1 VIVKYV
7 LMLCSDVSYR
17 TDLEEAA
24 RETGPACLSWGEE
37 LKRRGIH
44 LSSAGLRPATDATTV
59 KVRGE
64 EVLLTDGP
72 FAETKDQIGG
82 FSVIEAADL
91 DEALELAA
99 RHPWATVGQIEVRPV
114 WEP

>member
-7 LMLCSDVSYR
+7 LMLCSDVAFR
-17 TDLEEAA
+17 DDLEDAA
-24 RETGPACLSWGEE
+24 IETGCANWSADLA
-37 LKRRGIH
+37 RRGI
-44 LSSAGLRPATDATTV
+44 LRGSTGLRPATDATTV
-59 KVRGE
+59 RVRGE
-64 EVLLTDGP
+64 DVLLTDGP

-82 FSVIEAADL
+82 FSLIECADL

-114 WEP
+114 WE

>member
-1 VIVKYV
+1 MKYV
-7 LMLCSDVSYR
+7 LMLCSDVAYR
-17 TDLEEAA
+17 TDLERAA
-24 RETGPACLSWGEE
+24 AETGPACATWGEE
-37 LKRRGIH
+37 VARRGAM

-59 KVRGE
+59 RVRNG

-99 RHPWATVGQIEVRPV
+99 KHPWAAVGQIEVRPV

>member
-1 VIVKYV
+1 VKYV
-7 LMLCSDVSYR
+7 LMLCSDVAYR
-17 TDLEEAA
+17 ADLDEAA
-24 RETGPACLSWGEE
+24 VQTGCGGWSEE
-37 LKRRGIH
+37 MARRGIL
-44 LSSAGLRPATDATTV
+44 LSGAGLRPATDATTV

-82 FSVIEAADL
+82 FSLIEAADL

-99 RHPWATVGQIEVRPV
+99 KHPWATVGQIEVRPV